1 MKESGISIY
10 KSLAESTGGQILYFS
25 DKTQVASTKDLI
37 QQGLIGGSSVPVI
50 PVDLP
55 NNGRKRR
62 GTVAVEFSIT
72 VDDTMDVLST
82 TIMDRSTVDAK
93 LYNPGSTRDCIQF

>member
-1 MKESGISIY
+1 MTEKAISIY

-25 DKTQVASTKDLI
+25 EKSQVASTKDFI
-37 QQGLIGGSSVPVI
+37 QKGLIGGSSVPVI

-62 GTVAVEFSIT
+62 GTAAIEFSIT
-72 VDDTMDVLST
+72 VDDTMDALST
-82 TIMDRSTVDAK
+82 TIMDRSVVDAK
-93 LYNPGSTRDCIQF
+93 LYNPGSTRGCIKF